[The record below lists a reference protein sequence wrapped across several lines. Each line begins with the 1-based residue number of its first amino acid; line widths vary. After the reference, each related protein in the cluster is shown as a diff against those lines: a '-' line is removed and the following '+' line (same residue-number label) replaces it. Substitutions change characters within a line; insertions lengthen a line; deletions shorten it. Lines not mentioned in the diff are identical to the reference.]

1 MLAYGVPA
9 IGFFE
14 NKNIYTGSNGIFRFR
29 IAPSDDGLTAA
40 VWQGKFCYEKSDIIE
55 EASFDKSDEGLE
67 AAVDW
72 VLMKQ
77 QQIEGGETPE
87 KSEGKN

>member
-14 NKNIYTGSNGIFRFR
+14 NKNIYTGSSGEFRFR
-29 IAPSDDGLTAA
+29 IAPGEEGLTVS
-40 VWQGKFCYEKSDIIE
+40 VWCGKFCYEKSEMIE
-55 EASFDKSDEGLE
+55 ERCFDRNEAGLE

-72 VLMKQ
+72 VLDRQ
-77 QQIEGGETPE
+77 QYVENHQTPKE
-87 KSEGKN
+87 SEGKI